1 MSEELA
7 GCIKDHPD
15 RSIPLV
21 VDLDGTL
28 LRSDLLIETGFL
40 WLRQQPLKFP
50 KLAVWL
56 AQGRPALKRHLADSV
71 ILEVSELP
79 YDKAVL
85 QFIREQRATGRR
97 VILATASHQTLA
109 EKVAEHLGL
118 FDEVLA
124 THEQLNLAG
133 ATKLKVLVARF
144 GERGF
149 DYMGNSADD
158 LVVFSGAR
166 YAYVVN
172 ASASVQKQAKRLGN
186 VNAVMGQLE
195 AGVADWC
202 QALRVHQW
210 VKNLLIFVPLLA
222 AHRAHEWPL
231 LFSAMLVFIC
241 FSLCASSVYLLNDL
255 FDLPDDRHHQLKK
268 HRPIPSGRVS
278 LHSAIMLCPLL
289 LLTSFGLAF
298 WLLPPVAVLGLAA
311 YYLLTLCYSV
321 WLKRLVILDV
331 VTLAALYTSRLVVGA
346 VALDIAMSFWLLAF
360 SMFMFLSLA
369 LVKRYAELVQVRASR
384 RSLKAR
390 GRGYFADDLHMIAT
404 LGASSG
410 YMTVLVMAL
419 YVNDSRITQLYHR
432 PEWIWLACPILLIWI
447 SRVWMLAHRG
457 QMNEDPVIFALHDKV
472 SILMALLVLTVFWMA
487 T

>member
-1 MSEELA
+1 MLEKLA
-7 GCIKDHPD
+7 GCVGDHLE
-15 RSIPLV
+15 RTVPLV

-28 LRSDLLIETGFL
+28 LRSDLLVETGFL
-40 WLRQQPLKFP
+40 WLRQQPLNFP

-56 AQGRPALKRHLADSV
+56 AQGKTVLKQHLANAVSP
-71 ILEVSELP
+71 EVSELP
-79 YDKAVL
+79 YDLAVL
-85 QFIREQRATGRR
+85 QFIREQRAIGRR
-97 VILATASHQTLA
+97 IILATASHQTLA
-109 EKVAEHLGL
+109 DKIAVHLAL

-124 THEQLNLAG
+124 TQEQLNLSAE
-133 ATKLKVLVARF
+133 TKLKVLVERF

-158 LVVFSGAR
+158 LVVFNGAR

-186 VNAVMGQLE
+186 VAAVMGQLE

-202 QALRVHQW
+202 QALRMHQW

-231 LFSAMLVFIC
+231 LWSAFLVFIC

-255 FDLPDDRHHQLKK
+255 FDLPDDRHHPLKK

-278 LHSAIMLCPLL
+278 LHSVLVLCPLL
-289 LLTSFGLAF
+289 LLTAFGLAL
-298 WLLPPVAVLGLAA
+298 WLLPAVALLGLAA

-331 VTLAALYTSRLVVGA
+331 VTLATLYTSRLMVGA
-346 VALDIAMSFWLLAF
+346 LALGIALSFWLLAF

-390 GRGYFADDLHMIAT
+390 GRGYFSDDLHMIAT

-457 QMNEDPVIFALHDKV
+457 QMNEDPVIFALRDKA
-472 SILMALLVLTVFWMA
+472 SIFMGLLVLTVFWMA

>member
-1 MSEELA
+1 MSEELT
-7 GCIKDHPD
+7 GCLGDHPD

-40 WLRQQPLKFP
+40 WLRQQPLQFP
-50 KLAVWL
+50 KLALWL
-56 AQGRPALKRHLADSV
+56 AQGKAVLKQHLADSV
-71 ILEVSELP
+71 TPEVTELP
-79 YDKAVL
+79 YDIAVL
-85 QFIREQRATGRR
+85 QFIREQRATGRQI
-97 VILATASHQTLA
+97 ILATASHQTLA
-109 EKVAEHLGL
+109 DKIAVHLGI
-118 FDEVLA
+118 FDETLA
-124 THEQLNLAG
+124 TNAQQNLSG
-133 ATKLKVLVARF
+133 ETKLKVLVQRF

-149 DYMGNSADD
+149 DYMGNSLDD

-172 ASASVQKQAKRLGN
+172 ASATVRKQAKLLGN
-186 VNAVMGQLE
+186 VAAVMGQVE
-195 AGVADWC
+195 AGAADWC

-222 AHRAHEWPL
+222 AHRAHDWPL
-231 LFSAMLVFIC
+231 LFTALLVFIC

-255 FDLPDDRHHQLKK
+255 FDLPDDRHHPLKK

-278 LHSAIMLCPLL
+278 LHSAVLLCPLL
-289 LLTSFGLAF
+289 LVTAFGLAF
-298 WLLPPVAVLGLAA
+298 GLLPAVAVLGLAA
-311 YYLLTLCYSV
+311 YYLLTLCYSL

-331 VTLAALYTSRLVVGA
+331 VTLAALYTSRLMVGA
-346 VALDIAMSFWLLAF
+346 VALGIALSFWLLAF

-369 LVKRYAELVQVRASR
+369 LVKRYAELLQVRATR

-419 YVNDSRITQLYHR
+419 YVNDSHITQLYQR

-457 QMNEDPVIFALHDKV
+457 QMNEDPVIFALHDKA
-472 SILMALLVLTVFWMA
+472 SLLMALLMAAVFWMA

>member
-1 MSEELA
+1 MSQELA
-7 GCIKDHPD
+7 GCILGQQDK
-15 RSIPLV
+15 SVPLV

-28 LRSDLLIETGFL
+28 LRSDLLVETGFS
-40 WLRQQPLKFP
+40 WLRQQPLQFP
-50 KLAVWL
+50 KLVAWL
-56 AQGRPALKRHLADSV
+56 AQGKPALKQHLATAVTPDV
-71 ILEVSELP
+71 AELP
-79 YDKAVL
+79 YDIAVL
-85 QFIREQRATGRR
+85 QFIREQRATGRQ
-97 VILATASHQTLA
+97 VILATASHQILA
-109 EKVAEHLGL
+109 DKIAEHLAL

-124 THEQLNLAG
+124 THGQLNLSG
-133 ATKLKVLVARF
+133 DTKLKVLVERF
-144 GERGF
+144 GQRGF

-172 ASASVQKQAKRLGN
+172 ASASVQKQAKQLGN
-186 VNAVMGQLE
+186 VAAIMGQLE

-231 LFSAMLVFIC
+231 LLSAFLVFVC

-255 FDLPDDRHHQLKK
+255 FDLSDDRHHPLKK

-278 LHSAIMLCPLL
+278 LHSVMLLCPLL
-289 LLTSFGLAF
+289 LLAAFGLALW
-298 WLLPPVAVLGLAA
+298 WLPAVAVLGLAG

-331 VTLAALYTSRLVVGA
+331 VTLATLYTSRLMVGA
-346 VALDIAMSFWLLAF
+346 VALGIALSFWLLAF

-369 LVKRYAELVQVRASR
+369 LVKRYAELVQVRANR

-390 GRGYFADDLHMIAT
+390 GRGYFADDLHMIAA

-419 YVNDSRITQLYHR
+419 YVNDSRITQLYQR

-457 QMNEDPVIFALHDKV
+457 QMNEDPVIFALHDKF
-472 SILMALLVLTVFWMA
+472 SILMAVLVLAVFWMA

>member
-7 GCIKDHPD
+7 GCSGDHTD
-15 RSIPLV
+15 GSIPLV

-28 LRSDLLIETGFL
+28 LRSDLLVDTGFA
-40 WLRQQPLKFP
+40 WIRQHPLQLP

-56 AQGRPALKRHLADSV
+56 AQGKPVLKQHLADAV
-71 ILEVSELP
+71 TLDVTELP
-79 YDKAVL
+79 YDIAVL
-85 QFIREQRATGRR
+85 QFIREQRATGRQI
-97 VILATASHQTLA
+97 ILATASYQMLA
-109 EKVAEHLGL
+109 EKIADHLAL

-124 THEQLNLAG
+124 TREQLNLSG
-133 ATKLKVLVARF
+133 ETKLKVLIERF

-149 DYMGNSADD
+149 DYMGNSAED

-166 YAYVVN
+166 HAYVVN
-172 ASASVQKQAKRLGN
+172 ASARVQQQAKRLGN
-186 VNAVMGQLE
+186 VAATMGQLE
-195 AGVADWC
+195 AGFADWC

-210 VKNLLIFVPLLA
+210 IKNLLIFVPLLA
-222 AHRAHEWPL
+222 AHRANEWPL
-231 LFSAMLVFIC
+231 LFSALLVFVC

-255 FDLPDDRHHQLKK
+255 FDLPDDRHHPIKK
-268 HRPIPSGRVS
+268 NRPIPSGRVA
-278 LHSAIMLCPLL
+278 LHSAILLIPLL
-289 LLTSFGLAF
+289 LLAAFSLAI
-298 WLLPPVAVLGLAA
+298 LCLPPIAVLGLAA

-321 WLKRLVILDV
+321 WLKRLVIIDV
-331 VTLAALYTSRLVVGA
+331 VTLAALYTSRLMVGA
-346 VALDIAMSFWLLAF
+346 FAVGVALSFWLLAF

-369 LVKRYAELVQVRASR
+369 LVKRYAELLQVRANR

-390 GRGYFADDLHMIAT
+390 GRGYFADDSHMIAT

-419 YVNDSRITQLYHR
+419 YVNDSRITQLYQR

-457 QMNEDPVIFALHDKV
+457 QMNEDPVIFALHDKT
-472 SILMALLVLTVFWMA
+472 SLLMALLMLAVFWIA